1 MFYIYYIQLY
11 SKNPDFRKNQNDFLA
26 CKMSTSMKRL
36 EVIVP
41 SSKLN
46 LVVAAIEDIGVGGV
60 TIIDSKGRGKGQRP
74 TLRSMRGTQ
83 KKKAEYNNIS
93 TIITVVNDS
102 KVNHLIDAILA
113 AASTGSNGD
122 GKIFVSSV
130 DETIDIQTKLRG
142 GAP

>member
-1 MFYIYYIQLY
+1 
-11 SKNPDFRKNQNDFLA
+11 
-26 CKMSTSMKRL
+26 MKRL
-36 EVIVP
+36 EIIVP
-41 SSKLN
+41 SGKLN

-60 TIIDSKGRGKGQRP
+60 TIIDAKGRGKGQRP

-130 DETIDIQTKLRG
+130 EETVDIQTKLRG